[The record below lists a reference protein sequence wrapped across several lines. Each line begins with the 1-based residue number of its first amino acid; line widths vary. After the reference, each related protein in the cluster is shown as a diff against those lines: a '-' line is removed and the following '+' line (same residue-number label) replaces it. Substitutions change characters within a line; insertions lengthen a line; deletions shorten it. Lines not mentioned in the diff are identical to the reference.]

1 MIPLPTLLLPEPGCV
16 IWLLNLAVTAA
27 AKGERQ
33 VVLPGGLECCSAAL
47 GSPFQKQQSFST
59 VPPCTLCA
67 TIAVRP
73 VPGVEFPLP
82 IPTQAYLKRVLE
94 AISEKKQ
101 YCLSLSFLFSLSKTH
116 LSELKGNM
124 PSSVNRNPAYHF
136 SEGTHNQIA

>member
-33 VVLPGGLECCSAAL
+33 VVLAAL
-47 GSPFQKQQSFST
+47 GSPFQKQQSFSM
-59 VPPCTLCA
+59 VPPCTLHA

-73 VPGVEFPLP
+73 IPGVEFPLP

-101 YCLSLSFLFSLSKTH
+101 YCLSLPFLFSLSKTH

>member
-33 VVLPGGLECCSAAL
+33 VVLAAL
-47 GSPFQKQQSFST
+47 GSPFQKQQSFSM
-59 VPPCTLCA
+59 VPPCTLYA

-73 VPGVEFPLP
+73 IPGVEFPLP

-101 YCLSLSFLFSLSKTH
+101 YCLSLPFLFSLSKTH

>member
-1 MIPLPTLLLPEPGCV
+1 MDREEWEMIPLPTLLLPEPGCV

-33 VVLPGGLECCSAAL
+33 VVLAAL
-47 GSPFQKQQSFST
+47 GSPFQKQQSFSM
-59 VPPCTLCA
+59 VPPCTLYA

-73 VPGVEFPLP
+73 IPGVEFPLP

-101 YCLSLSFLFSLSKTH
+101 YCLSLPFLFSLSKTH

>member
-33 VVLPGGLECCSAAL
+33 VVLAAL
-47 GSPFQKQQSFST
+47 GSPFQKQQSFSM
-59 VPPCTLCA
+59 VPPCTLYA
-67 TIAVRP
+67 TIAIRP
-73 VPGVEFPLP
+73 IPGVEFPLP

-101 YCLSLSFLFSLSKTH
+101 YCLSLPFLFSLSKTH